1 MAKYNPN
8 LTYKEQQEKW
18 KPKQAEK
25 KGISLYEWEIIEDLQ
40 QYAYILHRDRYSA
53 FNLEDIESEIL
64 FWAGNRLEHLYE
76 TKQQDEMKYRGY
88 LKKSIPRLINKMTL
102 EENVIRKMTT
112 SYSKYDED
120 SVIESDTIL
129 TVAYA
134 TDLVED
140 GNEIIFKRLK
150 EICTPYRYQILEDL
164 FINKIPK
171 DVLANNL
178 GITQQAVTHHVKGG
192 VDLLI
197 VKQ

>member
-1 MAKYNPN
+1 
-8 LTYKEQQEKW
+8 
-18 KPKQAEK
+18 
-25 KGISLYEWEIIEDLQ
+25 
-40 QYAYILHRDRYSA
+40 
-53 FNLEDIESEIL
+53 
-64 FWAGNRLEHLYE
+64 
-76 TKQQDEMKYRGY
+76 MKYRGY